1 MHRDENKEAFD
12 AAHLDIDF
20 DCPRP
25 VDEMAFPDL
34 YVVLEIDLLAPGDGI
49 VTDRHHASADRYEAD
64 DPQNQIAEQI
74 SPIARRRPIYAREF
88 DCPRTYVYLGL
99 AHGENQQKTKGRSAP
114 TGI

>member
-64 DPQNQIAEQI
+64 DPQNQIAGQI

-99 AHGENQQKTKGRSAP
+99 VHGENQQKATAWDAP